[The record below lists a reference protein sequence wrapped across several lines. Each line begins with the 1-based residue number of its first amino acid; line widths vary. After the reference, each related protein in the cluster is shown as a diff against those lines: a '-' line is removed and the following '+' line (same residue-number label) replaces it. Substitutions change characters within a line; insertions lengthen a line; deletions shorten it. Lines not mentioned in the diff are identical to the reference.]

1 MSGFVAACAG
11 GARPT
16 SVTPAEIPTLKAQA
30 AQQPTNAQVRFRLA
44 AALLAAGRCDS
55 AVVVVAAAQVLAPKD
70 VLGPMVIGKCQEQ
83 DGRFDLAYA
92 TYTDFAR
99 RYPQARG
106 LSGVR
111 ALAEIALRAQ
121 ATQNAKLALARESTL
136 TALAPEP
143 ATLAVLPITIAGDS
157 SLQPLSRGLAEL
169 ITTDL
174 ALVRNLRL
182 LERVQIGTLLDE
194 LQLGASGRADPATA
208 ARVGRLLRAE
218 RMVQGVAD
226 ITENGPVRMSAT
238 VVRGT
243 GEVRAGAQANGTFKQ
258 LLDLE
263 KQLVF
268 SIAIQL
274 GIEVTDAERQRIL
287 RQGPRSLAAF
297 LAYSEGLAAMDR
309 GDYRAAATAF
319 SAAVRADP
327 SFSAAREQQQ
337 AAVAA
342 PSVQASSGDLVMM
355 VNTVADIPLLA
366 EPASLGALQQAT
378 TDVSQTIGDLTA
390 QTGAT
395 TVTSNPT
402 TESKG
407 INNIVQASGAIRII
421 FKLP

>member
-1 MSGFVAACAG
+1 M
-11 GARPT
+11 
-16 SVTPAEIPTLKAQA
+16 
-30 AQQPTNAQVRFRLA
+30 
-44 AALLAAGRCDS
+44 
-55 AVVVVAAAQVLAPKD
+55 VV
-70 VLGPMVIGKCQEQ
+70 GKCQEQ

-92 TYTDFAR
+92 TYADFAR
-99 RYPQARG
+99 RYPEARG

-111 ALAEIALRAQ
+111 ALAELALRAQ

-136 TALAPEP
+136 TTLAPEP
-143 ATLAVLPITIAGDS
+143 ATLAVLPLTIAGDS

-169 ITTDL
+169 LTTDL

-194 LQLGASGRADPATA
+194 LKLGASGRADPATA

-218 RMVQGVAD
+218 RMVQGVAA

-238 VVRGT
+238 VVRGN
-243 GEVRAGAQANGTFKQ
+243 GQVRTGAQANGTFRQ
-258 LLDLE
+258 LLEVE

-297 LAYSEGLAAMDR
+297 LAYSEGLGAMDR

-319 SAAVRADP
+319 NSAVRADP

-337 AAVAA
+337 AAAAA
-342 PSVQASSGDLVMM
+342 PSVQASGGDLITM
-355 VNTVADIPLLA
+355 VNTVADIAVPA

-378 TDVSQTIGDLTA
+378 TDVSQTIGDVTG

-395 TVTSNPT
+395 TVTGNPT

-407 INNIVQASGAIRII
+407 INNIVQASGVIRII

>member
-11 GARPT
+11 GPRPT
-16 SVTPAEIPTLKAQA
+16 SVTPAEIPALKAQA

-44 AALLAAGRCDS
+44 AALLAAGRCDT
-55 AVVVVAAAQVLAPKD
+55 AIVVANAAQTLAPKD
-70 VLGPMVIGKCQEQ
+70 VLGPMVLGKCQEQ
-83 DGRFDLAYA
+83 DGRFDFAYA

-99 RYPQARG
+99 RYPQARS
-106 LSGVR
+106 LAAVR
-111 ALAEIALRAQ
+111 ALAEMALRAQ
-121 ATQNAKLALARESTL
+121 AAQNAKLALARESTV
-136 TALAPEP
+136 TTLAPEP
-143 ATLAVLPITIAGDS
+143 ATLAVLPVTIAGDS
-157 SLQPLSRGLAEL
+157 SLQPLSRGLADL
-169 ITTDL
+169 LTTDL

-182 LERVQIGTLLDE
+182 LERVQIGSLLDE
-194 LQLGASGRADPATA
+194 LKLGASGRADPATA

-218 RMVQGVAD
+218 RMVQGVAA

-238 VVRGT
+238 VVRGN

-274 GIEVTDAERQRIL
+274 GIQVSEAERQRIL
-287 RQGPRSLAAF
+287 RQGPKSLAAF
-297 LAYSEGLAAMDR
+297 LSYSEGLVAMDR
-309 GDYRAAATAF
+309 GDYRGAAAAF
-319 SAAVRADP
+319 NAAVRADP
-327 SFSAAREQQQ
+327 SFASAREQQQ

-342 PSVQASSGDLVMM
+342 PSVQTSAGDLVM
-355 VNTVADIPLLA
+355 VVETVADIAVPA

-395 TVTSNPT
+395 SVTSNPT

-407 INNIVQASGAIRII
+407 INNIVQASGVIRII